1 LSEAIPGLEAI
12 EKAYQSLRERAKAST
27 DRDELELALS
37 LYQEALDLKPI
48 DADAIVNLGNAY
60 QRLDQYGDAEKQY
73 QAALAYNPHSW
84 RALNN
89 LGIIHKDRKQWDLAI
104 HFYEKAIAAD
114 NRKAPAFA
122 NLGNLYV
129 DQKEFEKAEVFYKK
143 AAELEPDDFLT
154 QYNLGVFYRD
164 LKRYQEALDILLKLD
179 APENLKKHH
188 LAAIVRSYKGL
199 KAWDKTTESLKLYLE
214 VDPQSEWGHY
224 EIGRLYYRLKD
235 FYKAVEHLEK
245 AIVLYQNQ
253 PSTHYKP
260 INTYLKLL
268 DVYKELENWK
278 GIKKYSADYLE
289 RYGPDADIF
298 HARGELYYHLKQF
311 DLAELEIKKALELQP
326 KTEIFIFTLSNV
338 YHSKGDFESRLRC
351 FDELIQYYPNE
362 SRNYLW
368 RAITLQHLARRDEEE
383 KDYLE
388 KSLESLQKAMVLKPG
403 CWSHYYNQGNVLFDM
418 QRYDEALA
426 SYEKAIELD
435 SQFGTSFFG
444 AEKCLK
450 AMGQNEK
457 AEEYCKKGE
466 QCVEFDWELVEM

>member
-1 LSEAIPGLEAI
+1 VSEGTPDLESI
-12 EKAYQSLRERAKAST
+12 EEAYQSLKEKAKTAT
-27 DRDELELALS
+27 DRNEFGSALS
-37 LYQEALDLKPI
+37 LYQEALNLKPT
-48 DADAIVNLGNAY
+48 DADAIVDLGNAY
-60 QRLDQYGDAEKQY
+60 QRLDQYHEAEKQY
-73 QAALAYNPHSW
+73 QAALACNPHSW

-89 LGIIHKDRKQWDLAI
+89 LGIIHKERKQWDLAI

-114 NRKAPAFA
+114 NQKAPAFN
-122 NLGNLYV
+122 NLGNVYC
-129 DQKEFEKAEVFYKK
+129 DKEDFEKAEFYYKK
-143 AAELEPDDFLT
+143 AVALEPDDLHAL
-154 QYNLGVFYRD
+154 YNLGVFYRD
-164 LKRYQEALDILLKLD
+164 IKRFQEALDILLKLE

-199 KAWDKTTESLKLYLE
+199 KAWDKAIEFLKLYLE
-214 VDPQSEWGHY
+214 VEPKSEWGHY
-224 EIGRLYYRLKD
+224 QIGRIYFRLKD
-235 FYKAVEHLEK
+235 CYKAVEHLEK
-245 AIVLYQNQ
+245 AIVLYQNE

-278 GIKKYSADYLE
+278 AIRHYSADYIK

-298 HARGELYYHLKQF
+298 HARGELYYRLKQF
-311 DLAELEIKKALELQP
+311 DLAELEIKKALELEP
-326 KTEIFIFTLSNV
+326 GTGDFIFTLSNV
-338 YHSKGDFESRLRC
+338 YHSKGDFEARLYC
-351 FDELIQYYPNE
+351 FNELIQYYPEE
-362 SRNYLW
+362 SRNHLW
-368 RAITLQHLARRDEEE
+368 KAITLQHLNDRDDEG
-383 KDYLE
+383 KGYLE
-388 KSLESLQKAMVLKPG
+388 QSLESLQTAMTLKTG

-450 AMGQNEK
+450 AMGQKEK

-466 QCVEFDWELVEM
+466 QCAEFDWELVEM